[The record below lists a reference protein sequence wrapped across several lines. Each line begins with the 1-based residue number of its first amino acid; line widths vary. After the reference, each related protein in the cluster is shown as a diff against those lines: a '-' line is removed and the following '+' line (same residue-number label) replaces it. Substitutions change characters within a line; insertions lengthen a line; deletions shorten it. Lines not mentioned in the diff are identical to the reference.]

1 MRRRILT
8 LSSTLLV
15 AAIAL
20 GVAAFAVV
28 LDLSLYATAR
38 DAAQVRTTQV
48 ASTLEADPREM
59 AQAVADTPSRGSLI
73 QVLDAS
79 GQVVASSDPA
89 VARRPVASLRP
100 AVGAQLVEQSSR
112 VPGEL
117 GEPYAV
123 VAQGIRTAT
132 GETFTLIVAVPLDI
146 EDSVRTAVVLLA
158 VGAAALT
165 VLLIFLIDRV
175 VKGALR
181 PVERIRADVAAI
193 ERVRAADRVTVPP
206 TGDEVARLA
215 DTMNRMLDRL
225 ERADESTRR
234 FVADASH
241 ELRSPLA
248 TIRAASEIG
257 RSAPSDRPGAQGE
270 PASGPC
276 AADPELLDVIGAE
289 AVRMQSLVDS
299 LLTLAKADDEGLRL
313 ALGDVDLDDL
323 VDEESRRLRATG
335 DVEVRTDIAPARVVG
350 DAARLRQV
358 VRNLTDNAR
367 RHAQGAVRLRVGV
380 EGDGAWFTVD
390 DDGAGIPLEERERV
404 FDRFVRLDASRERDS
419 GGSGLGLAIVASV
432 VAAHDGQVRVTEA
445 DDGWC
450 RFEVRLP
457 VRGPGEARPGRPS
470 GQASRSR

>member
-1 MRRRILT
+1 MRRRILA

-28 LDLSLYATAR
+28 LDLSLYAAAR
-38 DAAQVRTTQV
+38 GAAQVQTTQI
-48 ASTLEADPREM
+48 AGTLETDPREM
-59 AQAVADTPSRGSLI
+59 AEAVADIPSRGSLI
-73 QVLDAS
+73 QVLDAR
-79 GQVVASSDPA
+79 GRVVASSDPA

-100 AVGAQLVEQSSR
+100 AVGAQLVEQSSG

-117 GEPYAV
+117 GEPHAV
-123 VAQGIRTAT
+123 VAQGIRATT

-146 EDSVRTAVVLLA
+146 EDSVRTAVVVLA

-193 ERVRAADRVTVPP
+193 ERVRADDRVTVPP

-215 DTMNRMLDRL
+215 DTMNGMLDRL

-257 RSAPSDRPGAQGE
+257 RSAGGPGEAVVSGAGVRPVVD
-270 PASGPC
+270 PA
-276 AADPELLDVIGAE
+276 LLDVIGAE
-289 AVRMQSLVDS
+289 AVRMQALVDS

-323 VDEESRRLRATG
+323 VDEESRRLRTTG
-335 DVEVRTDIAPARVVG
+335 DVAVRTEIAPARVVG

-358 VRNLTDNAR
+358 MSNLTDNAR
-367 RHAQGAVRLRVGV
+367 RHARGVVRLSVGV
-380 EGDGAWFTVD
+380 EDDVAWFAVD
-390 DDGAGIPLEERERV
+390 DDGPGIPPDDRERV

-432 VAAHDGQVRVTEA
+432 VTAHDGQVRVTEA
-445 DDGWC
+445 ADGCC

-457 VRGPGEARPGRPS
+457 VAGPHPGAGDPRRPLKAR
-470 GQASRSR
+470 